1 MSKKHNI
8 LIIGAGN
15 IGSRR
20 AHTVQKLFPS
30 SKLYIFDTDFKK
42 TKQLAKEVNGFALS
56 SLNKGLKDKSI
67 DIAVIAVINKYSKNL
82 SIKALNNKKHV
93 LCEKPMGMNYKEAKE
108 IYKAVK
114 KNKKKFKCGFNHRYH
129 GGILEAHK
137 LCKKGKI
144 GNLLFIRAAYGHG
157 GRVGYDKEW
166 RSKKSF
172 CGGGQLLDQ
181 GSHLIDLCQWLFN
194 FEKLKQARAIKKTMF
209 WKMGVEDNAFIL
221 LETKTG
227 KVAQIHASWTQWK
240 NLFRFEIYG
249 TKGSIEVNGLG
260 RSYGIE
266 TLSISTRK
274 KLGIAPVIKKRQ
286 YKVEKSWEL
295 EWLDFIRAINGNK
308 KMMSNEKESLEVMKT
323 INILYTK

>member
-1 MSKKHNI
+1 
-8 LIIGAGN
+8 
-15 IGSRR
+15 
-20 AHTVQKLFPS
+20 
-30 SKLYIFDTDFKK
+30 
-42 TKQLAKEVNGFALS
+42 
-56 SLNKGLKDKSI
+56 
-67 DIAVIAVINKYSKNL
+67 
-82 SIKALNNKKHV
+82 
-93 LCEKPMGMNYKEAKE
+93 
-108 IYKAVK
+108 
-114 KNKKKFKCGFNHRYH
+114 
-129 GGILEAHK
+129 
-137 LCKKGKI
+137 
-144 GNLLFIRAAYGHG
+144 
-157 GRVGYDKEW
+157 
-166 RSKKSF
+166 
-172 CGGGQLLDQ
+172 
-181 GSHLIDLCQWLFN
+181 
-194 FEKLKQARAIKKTMF
+194 MF